1 MSASNFEVLQ
11 IENVKLCESLYTY
24 DSYQFA
30 LSEMMIQCSRTE
42 CFRMTHPSFSTRIA
56 LIELP
61 DPASLVAKI
70 EEIALDKIIT
80 ARRRLNNDF
89 DTLIE

>member
-1 MSASNFEVLQ
+1 
-11 IENVKLCESLYTY
+11 
-24 DSYQFA
+24 
-30 LSEMMIQCSRTE
+30 
-42 CFRMTHPSFSTRIA
+42 MTHPSFSTRIA